1 MPENDFDVVTGAS
14 GYTGRYIT
22 RVLLSRGRR
31 VKTLTGHP
39 TRANPFGDQ
48 IEAVPFNFDRPDEL
62 KRSLEGAR
70 ALFNTYWIRFPY
82 GGQTFDTAV
91 ANTRVMLDAAT
102 AAGVRKFVH
111 ISVTNATESSPLPYF
126 RGKAMVEAAIK
137 RVGSQLRDHSAG
149 ADFRRRGHFAQ
160 QHRVA
165 AEAIPVLRDSG
176 RGDYRVQPIFA
187 GDLGEIA
194 VNAASDDQSA
204 IFDAVGP
211 EIFTFDELVRMIA
224 SAVHSKV
231 ADRARRSARRGRVRV
246 DCRMVRARRYAHARR
261 SSRPDEQSAG
271 DGFTAER
278 ADALQRMAPAQRRQ
292 DRHRIRFGAG
302 AAFPIVQSK
311 PRAEFRRA
319 ADRD

>member
-22 RVLLSRGRR
+22 RALLSRGRR

-39 TRANPFGDQ
+39 TRADPFGDR
-48 IEAVPFNFDRPDEL
+48 IEAMPFNFDRPDDL

-82 GGQTFDTAV
+82 AGQTFDTAV

-126 RGKAMVEAAIK
+126 HGKAMVEAAMNESALNYAII
-137 RVGSQLRDHSAG
+137 RPALIFGVEDILLNNIAWLLRR
-149 ADFRRRGHFAQ
+149 FPFF
-160 QHRVA
+160 
-165 AEAIPVLRDSG
+165 AIPG

-194 VNAASDDQSA
+194 ANAAGDDQSST
-204 IFDAVGP
+204 FDAVGP
-211 EIFTFDELVRMIA
+211 EIFTFDALVRMIA
-224 SAVHSKV
+224 SAVHSNARIVHVDPHV
-231 ADRARRSARRGRVRV
+231 AVAFAWIVGWFVRDVTLTLDEARGLMSNLLVTDSQPNALTPFSEWLRINADQIGVEYESELAR
-246 DCRMVRARRYAHARR
+246 H
-261 SSRPDEQSAG
+261 
-271 DGFTAER
+271 
-278 ADALQRMAPAQRRQ
+278 
-292 DRHRIRFGAG
+292 
-302 AAFPIVQSK
+302 
-311 PRAEFRRA
+311 FR
-319 ADRD
+319 